1 MSFWNEPT
9 GSVFDDGYADN
20 RRSGRMPFRFPLR
33 ATIYPEPTDSTGT
46 SRVCHLLAHDLS
58 GGGISLVA
66 GTRLREG
73 QRIELEMPDRVRCVV
88 VRRVS
93 SMNNGRYLVGCKF
106 CDSDQATPV
115 A

>member
-1 MSFWNEPT
+1 MAFWSEPT
-9 GSVFDDGYADN
+9 GTVFEEGYTDN
-20 RRSGRMPFRFPLR
+20 RQSGRMPFRFPLR
-33 ATIYPEPTDSTGT
+33 ATIYPAAMDNAET

-58 GGGISLVA
+58 GGGISLVS
-66 GTRLREG
+66 GVRLREG

-93 SMNNGRYLVGCKF
+93 SMNNGRYLVGCQF
-106 CDSDQATPV
+106 CDTDQAAPT